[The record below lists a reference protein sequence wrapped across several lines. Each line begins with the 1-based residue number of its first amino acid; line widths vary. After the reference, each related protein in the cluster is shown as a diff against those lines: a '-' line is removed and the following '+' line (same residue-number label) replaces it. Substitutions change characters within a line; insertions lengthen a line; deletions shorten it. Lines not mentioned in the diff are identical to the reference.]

1 VPFKASDLVKPILFP
16 FLHSSLIL
24 ALLGLVACQE
34 KSPESISIAAIPQQG
49 KIEQIVTVKG
59 TVRDRAPL
67 LNQTAY
73 QLQDDTGEIWVIT
86 HDSAPES
93 GQTVTIQAKIKS
105 KLIVLH
111 QQRSQE
117 LYLQQV
123 QQLP

>member
-1 VPFKASDLVKPILFP
+1 MKPILFP
-16 FLHSSLIL
+16 FIHSSLIL

-34 KSPESISIAAIPQQG
+34 KPPEITSIAALPQPG
-49 KIEQIVTVKG
+49 GTEKIVSVRG

-67 LNQTAY
+67 LKQTAY

-86 HDSAPES
+86 SDSAPES

-105 KLIVLH
+105 KSFVLH

-123 QQLP
+123 QQFP

>member
-1 VPFKASDLVKPILFP
+1 VKPILFP
-16 FLHSSLIL
+16 FIHSSLIL
-24 ALLGLVACQE
+24 ALLGLMACQE
-34 KSPESISIAAIPQQG
+34 QAPAITPIAALQG
-49 KIEQIVTVKG
+49 QSETDTVVSVQG

-67 LNQTAY
+67 LKQTAY

-86 HDSAPES
+86 SDSAPES

-105 KLIVLH
+105 KSFVLH

-123 QQLP
+123 QQFP